1 MKRPFMVLMVIA
13 SIAIYVPQVCALE
26 SEFIR
31 DNLARTYE
39 GTFQWR
45 GPGLTEVFLLIWL
58 IFIPVISLIA
68 LSLVLPLPDSKKQSV
83 TVPNLLALCV
93 LYNFAAVVIL
103 LQHAITMPVIGTYPI
118 AFAITERFFAYV
130 IAVIAGT
137 NSVIIGKKLWRDY
150 IL

>member
-39 GTFQWR
+39 GTFQWH

-58 IFIPVISLIA
+58 ISIPVISLIA
-68 LSLVLPLPDSKKQSV
+68 LSLSIPRPDSKKQSV
-83 TVPNLLALCV
+83 TVRNLLALSV
-93 LYNFAAVVIL
+93 LYNFAAVVIFL
-103 LQHAITMPVIGTYPI
+103 HYLITMSHEQYMREYMGVGLV
-118 AFAITERFFAYV
+118 YV
-130 IAVIAGT
+130 LVLIVGT